1 MISIFTSASN
11 LSNAQES
18 FLERGRQLNVVFHSI
33 QYLFTLVIITSK
45 SLNIM
50 WLNSLNCSKPGAN
63 KSTYTFCPDIT
74 QERLWQAIKLTNYS
88 TIFGHM
94 QDPRVLFIFCSSDQ
108 VQRFEVQGKDKEG
121 STAFSAA
128 DHTTT
133 LNHRQAKDTH
143 ANHISRLTAVDIS
156 TKTSLLKKKSCRS
169 ALPSDGCCYGV
180 FDKTK
185 IPL

>member
-33 QYLFTLVIITSK
+33 QYLFILVIITSK
-45 SLNIM
+45 SSNIM

-63 KSTYTFCPDIT
+63 KSTYSFCPDIT

-156 TKTSLLKKKSCRS
+156 TKTSLLKKKSGRS